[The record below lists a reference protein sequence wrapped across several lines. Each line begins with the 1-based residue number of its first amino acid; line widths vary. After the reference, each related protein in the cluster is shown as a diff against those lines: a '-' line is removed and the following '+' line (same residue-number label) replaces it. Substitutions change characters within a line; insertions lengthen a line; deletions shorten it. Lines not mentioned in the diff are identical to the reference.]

1 MFSESVSISSMGAA
15 WNYDALPS
23 TPPLSCP
30 LQEWAAL
37 DSNLSSPP
45 CAWVHVGDH
54 AERHD
59 PSHLVTHRA
68 GMGLPALLSLL
79 LGATAPP
86 LLGGSTLPPKRG
98 LARGSRPEALL
109 EEANDGASGGQS
121 SSTSARSS
129 GGCSDST
136 PTSPSG
142 GRSDSS
148 YLSLLLALDAVASH
162 EVDAAL
168 ASLAPLNE
176 PQVARQL
183 SRQLPPGHALF
194 LGNSM
199 PIRDMDM
206 YAAPWPSAADAAG
219 QGQGGPLCGGRGRSG
234 GGSGIGMPIAA
245 NRGASG
251 IDGVLSTAAGTG
263 VRLGLGCPTLN
274 AVLHKAMCQVGAS
287 LSLPLV
293 SLFVCAVGE
302 CVRQWLGVGRP

>member
-1 MFSESVSISSMGAA
+1 
-15 WNYDALPS
+15 
-23 TPPLSCP
+23 
-30 LQEWAAL
+30 
-37 DSNLSSPP
+37 
-45 CAWVHVGDH
+45 
-54 AERHD
+54 
-59 PSHLVTHRA
+59 
-68 GMGLPALLSLL
+68 MGLPALLSLL

-263 VRLGLGCPTLN
+263 VRLGLGCPTFN
-274 AVLHKAMCQVGAS
+274 AVLQKAVCQVGGF
-287 LSLPLV
+287 PLY
-293 SLFVCAVGE
+293 SPGLFFVHCGGMCEAAAWGGATLWQ
-302 CVRQWLGVGRP
+302 CMGNM